1 MEKLGMNPEP
11 FPLPKFWHG
20 RNVLLTGHTGFKGA
34 WLSLLLHHLGARI
47 TAVSLPP
54 ATTPNL
60 FDIARVHDACHE
72 GNACDI
78 RNTSG
83 LTEIVQNSGA
93 EVILHLAAQAIVRES
108 YSDPLGTISSNVM
121 GTANLLNAARNLP
134 SLKCIVVVTSDKV
147 YKNLERVTPYKEDD
161 RLGGHDPYSA
171 SKAATEIIVD
181 SMRNSF
187 FENGVP
193 IATARAGNVIGG
205 GDWSAS
211 RLLPDA
217 VRAWTSGQVLEVRNP
232 NAVRPWQHVLE
243 PLCAYLRMAEE
254 LATGRQMSN
263 TYNIGPAMHEAL
275 PVKTIVEMAQKSF
288 GRGDTHF
295 ADISNGPHE
304 AGLLT
309 LDSTLIAKELG
320 VVPRWSVQDAVD
332 RTMKWYK
339 GFYAG
344 LDPRNLCTADIEA
357 YQDPLS

>member
-1 MEKLGMNPEP
+1 M
-11 FPLPKFWHG
+11 
-20 RNVLLTGHTGFKGA
+20 
-34 WLSLLLHHLGARI
+34 
-47 TAVSLPP
+47 
-54 ATTPNL
+54 
-60 FDIARVHDACHE
+60 
-72 GNACDI
+72 
-78 RNTSG
+78 
-83 LTEIVQNSGA
+83 
-93 EVILHLAAQAIVRES
+93 
-108 YSDPLGTISSNVM
+108 
-121 GTANLLNAARNLP
+121 
-134 SLKCIVVVTSDKV
+134 
-147 YKNLERVTPYKEDD
+147 
-161 RLGGHDPYSA
+161 
-171 SKAATEIIVD
+171 
-181 SMRNSF
+181 
-187 FENGVP
+187 
-193 IATARAGNVIGG
+193 IGG

-243 PLCAYLRMAEE
+243 PLCAYLRMAEA

-309 LDSTLIAKELG
+309 LDCTLIAKELG
-320 VVPRWSVQDAVD
+320 VAPRWSVQDAVD

-339 GFYAG
+339 GFYDG
-344 LDPRNLCTADIEA
+344 LDPRNLCTVDIEA